1 MPRVLACGW
10 SPQLPAALDA
20 HARPTGRHRER
31 QRCLAPIATDSSIL
45 RRAAGDAATHG
56 RPAAIGRAETAIA
69 SRRPRAPPETTW
81 PRRDHPPTAPAQIAV
96 TLESTMTAYAR
107 PAAAISQSMPALRRG
122 DRCAPRPPPDRR
134 YTSST
139 V

>member
-20 HARPTGRHRER
+20 HARPTGRHRDR

-81 PRRDHPPTAPAQIAV
+81 PRRDHPPAAPAQIAV
-96 TLESTMTAYAR
+96 TLESTVTSCTR
-107 PAAAISQSMPALRRG
+107 SPAATPPPTREPRRG
-122 DRCAPRPPPDRR
+122 DCCSPQPPPD
-134 YTSST
+134 
-139 V
+139 